1 VGLQPVPCAVR
12 FVCRRVVL
20 LKNEFDR
27 QSVISLINDNLVTIY
42 KQSLSKRHFGVIG
55 GNVISGF

>member
-1 VGLQPVPCAVR
+1 VR